1 MISHALAQLLPH
13 AQVMKRTTFLSL
25 LVCALVICFASLCM
39 ALQIYYVAPAGNN
52 SNPGTIDRPWRTIQ
66 RAADVMTPGST
77 VYIRGGTYPAR
88 VIAKKSGTDDQHY
101 IAFAAYPGEVV
112 IIDGSNVP
120 VPTDEGLFYVA
131 GKKYIK
137 IIGLRIVYS
146 KYAGILVENSSYIT
160 IQNNKTTKTASSG
173 IGVWACDH
181 IMIANNEVS
190 YACSNGMQESISVAQ
205 TAVFEVKNNVVRDVD
220 HPSKEGICIKQGS
233 ADGKVFHN
241 HVFRI
246 TAPGIYL
253 DAWDQLTAR
262 IAVFGNRVH
271 DIQNDAIALACEMG
285 GTLQAIRIYDN
296 LIYNSLNNGINV
308 SKNGTATHHPMKQIT
323 IINNTVYH
331 NGGQEWGGAI
341 LIDTPD
347 AREVVVR
354 NNVCSR
360 NFTYQ
365 IAVFKGVPSANYTV
379 DHNLIDGYRA
389 YDDPDVREIKGA
401 VSFQANPL
409 FVAPDLADFHLQAKS
424 RAIDKAS
431 PLSAPLT
438 DFDGVVRPQEGDG
451 DGVPEFDIGA
461 FEYIAH

>member
-1 MISHALAQLLPH
+1 MSGKVPFLPLLLLFAL
-13 AQVMKRTTFLSL
+13 TGS
-25 LVCALVICFASLCM
+25 VCAE
-39 ALQIYYVAPAGNN
+39 QIYYVATTGNN

-88 VIAKKSGTDDQHY
+88 VIAKKSGTDDRHF
-101 IAFAAYPGEVV
+101 ITFAAYPGEEV

-131 GKKYIK
+131 GKKHIK
-137 IIGLRIVYS
+137 IIGLQIVHS

-160 IQNNKTTKTASSG
+160 IQNNKTVKTASSG
-173 IGVWACDH
+173 IGVWNCDH
-181 IMIANNEVS
+181 VMIASNEVS
-190 YACSNGMQESISVAQ
+190 FACSNGMQESISVAQ
-205 TAVFEVKNNVVRDVD
+205 TGVFEVKNNVVRDVD

-233 ADGKVFHN
+233 SDGKVYHN

-253 DAWDQLTAR
+253 DAWDRLTAR
-262 IAVFGNRVH
+262 IAIFGNRVH
-271 DIQNDAIALACEMG
+271 NIQNDAIALACEMG

-296 LIYNSLNNGINV
+296 LVYNSLNNGINV
-308 SKNGTATHHPMKQIT
+308 STNGTAAHHPMKQIT
-323 IINNTVYH
+323 IINNTVYQM
-331 NGGQEWGGAI
+331 GGQEWGGSI

-347 AREVVVR
+347 AREVVIR
-354 NNVCSR
+354 NNICSQS
-360 NFTYQ
+360 FTYQ
-365 IAVFKGVPSANYTV
+365 IAVSKRVPSANYTV

-389 YDDPDVREIKGA
+389 YDDPDVKEIKGA

-409 FVAPDLADFHLQAKS
+409 FVAPDLADFHLQPKS

-431 PLSAPLT
+431 SLSAPLT
-438 DFDGVVRPQEGDG
+438 DFDGVIRPQEGDG
-451 DGVPEFDIGA
+451 DGLPEFDIGA
-461 FEYIAH
+461 FEYIPH